1 VDDDPGT
8 YAQVI
13 LVRTRQNK
21 GLPYRLVRRWRQ
33 DHSQLLITPRDD
45 VQVNLNGAHVE
56 MVVELDVEAAA
67 EGHCET
73 RGTEVEVA
81 NADDVRW

>member
-13 LVRTRQNK
+13 LVRTRQDK
-21 GLPYRLVRRWRQ
+21 GLPHCLVGRWRQ
-33 DHSQLLITPRDD
+33 DHSQLLITARDD

-56 MVVELDVEAAA
+56 MVVELEVEAAA
-67 EGHCET
+67 EGHCEA
-73 RGTEVEVA
+73 RRTEVEVA
-81 NADDVRW
+81 NADDVRR